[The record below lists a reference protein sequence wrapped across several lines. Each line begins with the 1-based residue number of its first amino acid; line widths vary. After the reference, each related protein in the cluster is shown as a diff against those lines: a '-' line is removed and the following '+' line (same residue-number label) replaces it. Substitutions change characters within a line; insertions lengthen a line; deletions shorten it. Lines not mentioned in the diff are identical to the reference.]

1 MSRLYLSTIFRS
13 VIEFRGRTLLYVLV
27 HPRLTVRQR
36 WGLKPFAPSVPVYS
50 FSFPSACNCFGKV
63 CQCTVHSARLLWI
76 WRAKQRRWKR
86 EPRNGNIMVL
96 GALEV
101 GIPVS
106 KLSQELVPESCLAS
120 FFLYTTPVVSQHFQ
134 INTELHMLHP

>member
-36 WGLKPFAPSVPVYS
+36 WGSKPFAPSVPVYS

-63 CQCTVHSARLLWI
+63 CQCTVHSARLLLI

-86 EPRNGNIMVL
+86 ETEEWKHH
-96 GALEV
+96 GAGSSRSWHTGQQTQPGTCSGE
-101 GIPVS
+101 
-106 KLSQELVPESCLAS
+106 LSRQFFSLHHASCFAA
-120 FFLYTTPVVSQHFQ
+120 FP
-134 INTELHMLHP
+134 N